1 MKKSGIIALIAGGAA
16 LVGAGIIKA
25 ISKPKEVDLI
35 DEEAEYEEIECDYE
49 TEESE
54 D

>member
-1 MKKSGIIALIAGGAA
+1 MKKSGIIALIVGGAA
-16 LVGAGIIKA
+16 LIGAGIIKVM
-25 ISKPKEVDLI
+25 SKPEEEYPLDVETDEVNDR
-35 DEEAEYEEIECDYE
+35 DYE

>member
-16 LVGAGIIKA
+16 LAGAGIIKL
-25 ISKPKEVDLI
+25 ISKSKEVDL
-35 DEEAEYEEIECDYE
+35 DAEGCDNEETYDYE

>member
-16 LVGAGIIKA
+16 LAGAGIIKLIA
-25 ISKPKEVDLI
+25 KPKEVVIDAEEC
-35 DEEAEYEEIECDYE
+35 DEEVCDYD

>member
-1 MKKSGIIALIAGGAA
+1 MKKSGIIALIVGGAA

-25 ISKPKEVDLI
+25 ISKPEEHDLDVNNDEVI
-35 DEEAEYEEIECDYE
+35 DYDYD
-49 TEESE
+49 TEESA